1 MILNN
6 KQIIEACNRG
16 DILINPFD
24 ENQVQPA
31 TYDLRV
37 GDQGA
42 TTTTKKLVNIRDAG
56 FITIQPGDFGVITV
70 LEEIRL
76 ADQYVGRFG
85 LRSKYARKGL
95 IATTGPQIDPG
106 YHGKLIIGLTNLTP
120 RPIALTHRGDLL
132 SVEFHR
138 LEQPSTKLY
147 CGPYQNKMELS
158 PEETEF
164 ITESESMALS
174 EVITTLRS
182 LSANVSQMSREIKDL
197 KWMIP
202 IILGVGMAILG
213 IMIHFK

>member
-120 RPIALTHRGDLL
+120 RPIALTHRGNLL

-138 LEQPSTKLY
+138 HNQPSTKLY
-147 CGPYQNKMELS
+147 GRPYQNKMELS